1 MKIQP
6 ITNTPMTIKPIRN
19 DGDYERALASV
30 SALFDQPPQPNTA
43 EGDYFDVMITLIE
56 VYECKH
62 FPIDLP
68 DPIAAIKF
76 RMDQSGLSP
85 KDLEPAIGRSNRVYE
100 VLNGK
105 RRLTLPMVWRLHTM
119 FGIPTDCLVQQS

>member
-6 ITNTPMTIKPIRN
+6 IRNDDDYQAALAAVSASFDAPPLPNTPA
-19 DGDYERALASV
+19 GDR
-30 SALFDQPPQPNTA
+30 
-43 EGDYFDVMITLIE
+43 FDVLITLIE
-56 VYECKH
+56 AYETKH

-68 DPIAAIKF
+68 NPIDAIRF
-76 RMDQSGLSP
+76 RMEQAGLSP

-119 FGIPTDCLVQQS
+119 FGIPTDCLVRPPKAA

>member
-1 MKIQP
+1 MNIR
-6 ITNTPMTIKPIRN
+6 PIRN
-19 DGDYERALASV
+19 DDDYQAAVAVV
-30 SALFDQPPQPNTA
+30 SASFDAPPLPNTLA
-43 EGDYFDVMITLIE
+43 GDRFDVLITLIE
-56 VYECKH
+56 AYETKH

-68 DPIAAIKF
+68 DPIEAIKF
-76 RMDQSGLSP
+76 RMEQAGLSP

-119 FGIPTDCLVQQS
+119 FGIPTDSLVRPPKAA

>member
-1 MKIQP
+1 
-6 ITNTPMTIKPIRN
+6 MTIKPIRKAL
-19 DGDYERALASV
+19 DYEAALATV
-30 SALFDQPPQPNTA
+30 SALFDNPPQPDTE
-43 EGDYFDVMITLIE
+43 EGDYFDVLITLIE
-56 VYECKH
+56 AYELKH

-68 DPIAAIKF
+68 DPITAIKF
-76 RMDQSGLSP
+76 RMDQAGLSP

-119 FGIPTDCLVQQS
+119 FGIPTDCLVKAPA